1 MKRKQI
7 ITLVAAIFMVLTSVI
22 GVSAESFDNGVSP
35 CWSYMDTVDLD
46 LNFSGTSGNATLT
59 VTRIFQI
66 TTKIEGTLTVYKWVG
81 NDWQYVDSVSDE
93 STRGLDLEVD
103 FTAESGVTYKA
114 VADITAYGS
123 NGSEPETVEEI
134 RIYHENE
141 DFFLYEVNLQAKNKL
156 ICKNTIDICIQI
168 LYCSKQP

>member
-1 MKRKQI
+1 MKNKTI
-7 ITLVAAIFMVLTSVI
+7 ITIVLCVCTLLTLTI
-22 GVSAESFDNGVSP
+22 GVSANSGDYGVSP
-35 CWSYMDTVDLD
+35 CWNYMGNIELG

-66 TTKIEGTLTVYKWVG
+66 TTKIEGTLTVYEWVD

-93 STRGLDLEVD
+93 STRGLALEVD

-134 RIYHENE
+134 RT
-141 DFFLYEVNLQAKNKL
+141 
-156 ICKNTIDICIQI
+156 C
-168 LYCSKQP
+168 P